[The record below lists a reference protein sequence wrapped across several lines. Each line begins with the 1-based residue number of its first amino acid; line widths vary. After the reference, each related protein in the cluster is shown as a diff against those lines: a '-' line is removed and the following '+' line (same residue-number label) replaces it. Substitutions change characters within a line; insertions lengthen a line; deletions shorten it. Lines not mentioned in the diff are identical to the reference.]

1 MLAQVIEIFA
11 VSIYLKIRFKKLDGE
26 KSKARCG
33 YIYEQLKYKTKY
45 GGFPLAYPILY

>member
-1 MLAQVIEIFA
+1 MSAQVIEIFA
-11 VSIYLKIRFKKLDGE
+11 VSIYLKIRYKKLDEE

-45 GGFPLAYPILY
+45 SGFSLAYPILY